1 MTVTAQPVPILS
13 DNYAW
18 MLRDS
23 GTGSVAIVDPAD
35 AKPIIAALE
44 KAGGRLDLILL
55 THHHADHIAGVDEV
69 RAHFKGAKVV
79 GAAADAHRLPK
90 LDEAVKEGDAVAFG
104 SASARV
110 IDTPGHTRGQINYF
124 IADGE
129 ILLSGDTLFSLGC
142 GRLIEGTAAEMF
154 ASLHKLAA
162 LPGGTKV
169 CCGHEYTESNA
180 RFALAVDPENPALH
194 EFVARVEQ
202 LRSAGQPSVPSVLA
216 EELKANPFLLAP
228 DVASFAAVRAKK
240 DKF

>member
-1 MTVTAQPVPILS
+1 MTVTASPVPILK

-18 MLRDS
+18 LLRES
-23 GTGSVAIVDPAD
+23 GTGATAIVDPAD
-35 AKPIIAALE
+35 AEPIIEAIE

-69 RAHFKGAKVV
+69 RARFNCPVV
-79 GAAADAHRLPK
+79 GAAADQHRLPK
-90 LDEAVKEGDAVAFG
+90 LDEAVREGDTVRLGDATAE
-104 SASARV
+104 V
-110 IDTPGHTRGQINYF
+110 IDTPGHTRGQINF
-124 IADGE
+124 FFKDGGV
-129 ILLSGDTLFSLGC
+129 LLSGDTLFSLGC

-154 ASLHKLAA
+154 ASLRKLAA
-162 LPGGTKV
+162 LPGNILV

-194 EFVARVEQ
+194 DFVAKVEQ
-202 LRSAGQPSVPSVLA
+202 LRSAGQPSVPSVLKD
-216 EELKANPFLLAP
+216 EMKANPFLLAP